1 ADRVRLVML
10 DINMPLMDGNL
21 VAAQIRVLAP
31 SVPVMPFT
39 SHAASLPALIE
50 MGCVLPVVKH
60 PQVFSELPARMR
72 EAMALPIAPLPE
84 RAWITALRQSGNAV
98 LAFVEQGMLSDAL
111 AADREAAVRVRQA
124 VDLLDK
130 YCGRFPSPAREV
142 IQARK
147 ALQGVAVD

>member
-1 ADRVRLVML
+1 
-10 DINMPLMDGNL
+10 
-21 VAAQIRVLAP
+21 
-31 SVPVMPFT
+31 
-39 SHAASLPALIE
+39 
-50 MGCVLPVVKH
+50 
-60 PQVFSELPARMR
+60 MR
-72 EAMALPIAPLPE
+72 EAMAMPIAPLPE